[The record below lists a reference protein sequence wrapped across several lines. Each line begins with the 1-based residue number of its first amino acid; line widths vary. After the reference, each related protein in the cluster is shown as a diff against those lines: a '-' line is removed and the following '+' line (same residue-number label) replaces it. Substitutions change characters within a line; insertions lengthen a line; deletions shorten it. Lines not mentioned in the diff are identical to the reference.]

1 MSDRPDTFTHVG
13 EAARAVLKKAERQ
26 ASEAN
31 GQNEKATEAVEAAAA
46 KKTSNREEGES
57 CE

>member
-1 MSDRPDTFTHVG
+1 MSDPRTFKPVG
-13 EAARAVLKKAERQ
+13 EAARAVLKKAEQ
-26 ASEAN
+26 QVSEAK

-46 KKTSNREEGES
+46 KKITNREDGES